1 MPDLRKLNDAQ
12 RQSVTYGEG
21 PLLLLAGPGSGKT
34 FTIINRILY
43 LLETGVPAEQILVI
57 TFTKEAAISMQRRYW
72 DSSDGLRPVCF
83 GTFHSVF
90 YHILKASHLIRGRNL
105 LSGFQK
111 RNILVPILKQFKNRD
126 GQETA
131 LNELS
136 EDASRLLAAFSFYK
150 NVADRQQVLQK
161 VPREWQKDF
170 WKVLD
175 LYEQALVKKKGFDF
189 DDMLYDCKKALSG
202 DQELRKYW
210 QNRFRHI
217 LIDEF
222 QDINPVQYET
232 VKLLTKAP
240 YNIFAVGDDDQ
251 SIYGFRGS
259 RPECLRRFAE
269 EFQARRILLN
279 INYRSERI
287 IVESSLAVIN
297 ENRNRFVKDLVPA
310 AHCTE
315 IPGKSIQREELKI
328 LSFGDREEQYHYL
341 TEHLREW
348 HSASGGCMGG
358 EGQCAVL
365 FRTNTYM
372 QGLASRLRREDIPY
386 AMNEKPQ
393 SIYEHFIVRDIMA
406 YLSLAQGKWN
416 RESILRIMNRPSR
429 YISREAAA
437 SCSSLEEMISYYE
450 RAELSANYRRKALEN
465 LHSFQH
471 QLCIIR
477 SLSPGLAVS
486 YVCRA
491 AGYEGFL
498 KERSAGDP
506 DKWDE
511 WRRLM
516 EWLKSDGGS
525 YGNVREWMDAQE
537 AYTRSLEEGNRQK
550 SQRALESI
558 CLMTVHGAK
567 GLEFDKVIIPD
578 CNEGIFPHGR
588 MPDPE
593 DVEEERRIF
602 YVAMTRAK
610 KSLELLYLTGSST
623 RPRQAS
629 RFLAPLYGSS
639 TSSSNSQLSR
649 NSSKASATFSY
660 SSSSSM

>member
-57 TFTKEAAISMQRRYW
+57 TFTKEAAISMQRRYR

-259 RPECLRRFAE
+259 RPECLRRLAE
-269 EFQARRILLN
+269 ECQARRILLT
-279 INYRSERI
+279 IN
-287 IVESSLAVIN
+287 
-297 ENRNRFVKDLVPA
+297 
-310 AHCTE
+310 
-315 IPGKSIQREELKI
+315 
-328 LSFGDREEQYHYL
+328 
-341 TEHLREW
+341 
-348 HSASGGCMGG
+348 
-358 EGQCAVL
+358 
-365 FRTNTYM
+365 
-372 QGLASRLRREDIPY
+372 
-386 AMNEKPQ
+386 
-393 SIYEHFIVRDIMA
+393 
-406 YLSLAQGKWN
+406 
-416 RESILRIMNRPSR
+416 
-429 YISREAAA
+429 
-437 SCSSLEEMISYYE
+437 
-450 RAELSANYRRKALEN
+450 
-465 LHSFQH
+465 
-471 QLCIIR
+471 
-477 SLSPGLAVS
+477 
-486 YVCRA
+486 
-491 AGYEGFL
+491 
-498 KERSAGDP
+498 
-506 DKWDE
+506 
-511 WRRLM
+511 
-516 EWLKSDGGS
+516 
-525 YGNVREWMDAQE
+525 
-537 AYTRSLEEGNRQK
+537 
-550 SQRALESI
+550 
-558 CLMTVHGAK
+558 
-567 GLEFDKVIIPD
+567 
-578 CNEGIFPHGR
+578 
-588 MPDPE
+588 
-593 DVEEERRIF
+593 
-602 YVAMTRAK
+602 
-610 KSLELLYLTGSST
+610 
-623 RPRQAS
+623 
-629 RFLAPLYGSS
+629 
-639 TSSSNSQLSR
+639 
-649 NSSKASATFSY
+649 
-660 SSSSSM
+660 